1 MSDMPKTLAEIAA
14 LAGVSPSTA
23 SRALRNSSL
32 ISAETT
38 ARVQAVA
45 TKYNYR
51 PNLMAK
57 NLRLGR
63 SNTIA
68 LVMPDNRNDAYY
80 LSDPFLLKCIGLVGS
95 ELRKHEYDL
104 LLTQVHAADA
114 GTGAHYVH
122 SGRADGVVIIGRG
135 PDDGPLNEMAD
146 AGIPLVS
153 WGPAVSGQKYCSV
166 GIDNVSV
173 SIEAINHLLA
183 LGRQRIGFIGTQS
196 RGCYDTVLRYDGYEA
211 ALTAAALP
219 IDPSLVIEA
228 DFTAAGGYKAAQEL
242 LARASDLD
250 AMYVCSDV
258 MAIAAMEA
266 VRAAGKRVPED
277 VSVIGFDNIELGAYC
292 SPPLTTVSQELES
305 DGVRLIVAKL
315 LAQIN
320 GETVRSEML
329 QGQLIIRDSCGAHR
343 A

>member
-1 MSDMPKTLAEIAA
+1 MIDMPKTLAEIAA

-23 SRALRNSSL
+23 SRALRDSPL

-38 ARVQAVA
+38 ARVQAIA

-68 LVMPDNRNDAYY
+68 LVMPTNRHDAYY
-80 LSDPFLLKCIGLVGS
+80 LSDPFLLKCIGLVGA
-95 ELRKHEYDL
+95 ELRKYGYDL
-104 LLTQVHAADA
+104 LLTQSHTADA
-114 GTGAHYVH
+114 DTGARYVY

-135 PDDGPLNEMAD
+135 PDDGPLNEMAA

-166 GIDNVSV
+166 GIDNVSI
-173 SIEAINHLLA
+173 SIEAINLLLA
-183 LGRQRIGFIGTQS
+183 LGRKRIGFVGTRC

-211 ALTAAALP
+211 ALTAAGLP
-219 IDPSLVIEA
+219 IDPDLVIEA

-242 LARASDLD
+242 LAKKPDID

-266 VRAAGKRVPED
+266 VRAIGKRVPED
-277 VSVIGFDNIELGAYC
+277 ISVIGFDNIELGAYC

-305 DGVRLIVAKL
+305 DGVRLIVTKL
-315 LAQIN
+315 LAQIK
-320 GETVRSEML
+320 GETVRSELL

-343 A
+343 N

>member
-1 MSDMPKTLAEIAA
+1 MSDAPKTLAEIAA

-23 SRALRNSSL
+23 SRALRNSPL
-32 ISAETT
+32 ISTETT
-38 ARVQAVA
+38 ARVKAVA

-68 LVMPDNRNDAYY
+68 LVLPDNRHDAYY

-95 ELRKHEYDL
+95 ELRKHDYEL
-104 LLTQVHAADA
+104 LLTQVHTADA
-114 GTGAHYVH
+114 DTGARYVH
-122 SGRADGVVIIGRG
+122 SGRADGLVIIGRG
-135 PDDGPLNEMAD
+135 PNDAPLNEMAD

-173 SIEAINHLLA
+173 SVEAINHLLA
-183 LGRQRIGFIGTQS
+183 RGRKRIGYIGTQS
-196 RGCYDTVLRYDGYEA
+196 RGCYDTVLRYDGYVI
-211 ALTAAALP
+211 ALTAAGLP
-219 IDPSLVIEA
+219 IDPSLIIEA
-228 DFTAAGGYKAAQEL
+228 DFTAAGGYKAAQQL
-242 LARASDLD
+242 LANAPDTD
-250 AMYVCSDV
+250 AMFVCSDV

-266 VRAAGKRVPED
+266 MRAAGKRVPED
-277 VSVIGFDNIELGAYC
+277 ISVIGFDNIELGAYC

-305 DGVRLIVAKL
+305 GGVKLMVDKL

-320 GETVRSEML
+320 GESVSSELL
-329 QGQLIIRDSCGAHR
+329 QGRLIIRYSCGAR
-343 A
+343 KN